1 MSIAQTYSFGVQR
14 LQDPTPDT
22 KPRTP
27 RFPVQRRL
35 GVDIPNGAHPTY
47 QSLDAVDSSSD
58 IVVTK
63 HGIAFSGPL
72 MAVGDDGVSD
82 LWNTVCMAIIEYV
95 AMQDGIV
102 LGYEQV
108 ESRLMEHFAP
118 GEAILDAVS
127 SPAGVA

>member
-1 MSIAQTYSFGVQR
+1 MIAQTYEFGVHHVQES
-14 LQDPTPDT
+14 TPDN

-35 GVDIPNGAHPTY
+35 DLDILNGVHVTY
-47 QSLDAVDSSSD
+47 RPLDAVDSSAD

-63 HGIAFSGPL
+63 HGIGFSGPL
-72 MAVGDDGVSD
+72 MAVGDHGVSD
-82 LWNTVCMAIIEYV
+82 LWNTMAMAIIDYA

-108 ESRLMEHFAP
+108 ERRLMDNFAP
-118 GEAILDAVS
+118 GEAILDALNV
-127 SPAGVA
+127 PAGVA